1 MITVSG
7 LQKKFN
13 KQHILRDVNFDLAPG
28 SAAVVLGANGSG
40 KSTLVKILSGAL
52 EATDNPPLYKYQ
64 NRTIEAREAGRLCG
78 IAAPY
83 VALNPMFTLTETLNF
98 HHQMCGFTEDFD
110 RASWLRKAGLEQH
123 ISKRLSTF
131 SSGMQQRVRLLLAIA
146 NHRPILLLDEPTSNL
161 DEVGIAFYKELIE
174 TFRSNKTILV
184 ASNYVQHE
192 YEFCT
197 QEIKLNKH
205 Y

>member
-1 MITVSG
+1 
-7 LQKKFN
+7 
-13 KQHILRDVNFDLAPG
+13 
-28 SAAVVLGANGSG
+28 
-40 KSTLVKILSGAL
+40 
-52 EATDNPPLYKYQ
+52 
-64 NRTIEAREAGRLCG
+64 
-78 IAAPY
+78 
-83 VALNPMFTLTETLNF
+83 
-98 HHQMCGFTEDFD
+98 MCGFTEDFD